1 MTFPSDEQWAQVAAF
16 IRDAWR
22 EGDRVLAPLEFE
34 QRLPNVASY
43 RLSRLSPPTD
53 YAWVVVHKGL
63 LEHVD
68 RAFVESARAELLP
81 VLANDVFVVYTS
93 HPDLAEVSPDDP
105 HLQSL
110 SGFLA
115 QLDEHGTRT
124 GARSGGPF
132 FESARDLALVSREV
146 LETASRGAAQSS
158 YLGAHTALCRTLTRY
173 LFYVDTVDVAVAPHL
188 LMNGCWEPWITR
200 AVTGAVQNGD
210 HCLDVGANHGYFAV
224 LMADA
229 AGPCGRVLAC
239 EPQPRLASLLRRTLA
254 VNGLDRRVEV
264 VERAVTDRGGD
275 HAVLRHPAGR
285 LGSAS
290 LFGEEGEALETE
302 TVTIDE
308 LVADWPRVDVV
319 KVDVEGAE
327 DAVWRGMR
335 ETLAANPRIT
345 VVMECSEFRRYD
357 ARELLARIEA
367 DGFPLRYVDTAGEVQ
382 DLPADRC
389 LSESPEWML
398 FLRRT

>member
-1 MTFPSDEQWAQVAAF
+1 VTFPTDEQWAQVAAL
-16 IRDAWR
+16 IRDGWR
-22 EGDRVLAPLEFE
+22 DGDRVLAPVEFE
-34 QRLPNVASY
+34 QRLSNVASY

-53 YAWVVVHKGL
+53 YQWVVLHKGL

-68 RAFVESARAELLP
+68 RAFLQDVQTDLLP
-81 VLANDVFVVYTS
+81 VLANDVFVVYAS
-93 HPDLAEVSPDDP
+93 RPGPVAVSPDDP

-115 QLDEHGTRT
+115 QLDENGTRAAQPP
-124 GARSGGPF
+124 GSPR
-132 FESARDLALVSREV
+132 FESARELALVTREV
-146 LETASRGAAQSS
+146 LETVSRAAAQST
-158 YLGAHTALCRTLTRY
+158 YLGARTALCRVLARY
-173 LFYVDTVDVAVAPHL
+173 LFYVDTADVAVAPHL
-188 LMNGCWEPWITR
+188 LLDGCWEPWITR
-200 AVTGAVQNGD
+200 AVAGAVRDGD
-210 HCLDVGANHGYFAV
+210 HCLDVGANHGYFAA
-224 LMADA
+224 LLADA
-229 AGPCGRVLAC
+229 AGPRGRVRAC
-239 EPQPRLASLLRRTLA
+239 EPQPRLASLVRQTLE

-264 VERAVTDRGGD
+264 VERAVTDHGGD

-290 LFGEEGEALETE
+290 LYRECGESTATE

-335 ETLAANPRIT
+335 ETLRANPGVT
-345 VVMECSEFRRYD
+345 VIMEFSAFRGYDPREF
-357 ARELLARIEA
+357 LARIEA
-367 DGFPLRYVDTAGEVQ
+367 DGFPLRYVDMAGAVE

-389 LSESPEWML
+389 LSESQEWML